1 MNTSTVVAT
10 DEDEVAEA
18 YRDDIR
24 GRTMGSF
31 YLGKGSYV
39 ITGAVAGTILGVVVG
54 AAVGDLFWLAVPI
67 GLVLGAAT
75 GLARRWLEGFEYV
88 Y

>member
-1 MNTSTVVAT
+1 
-10 DEDEVAEA
+10 
-18 YRDDIR
+18 
-24 GRTMGSF
+24 MGSF
-31 YLGKGSYV
+31 YLGKGSDV
-39 ITGAVAGTILGVVVG
+39 IIGAVAGTILGVVVG
-54 AAVGDLFWLAVPI
+54 AIVGDHFWLAVPI